1 VFAAAANLLALIAF
15 TVHAVFG
22 CCVHHH
28 HHALTETC
36 VVELASDTCCHEHDS
51 HEHETATGHHGCT
64 SHDDQHSSPSDS
76 PAAPCDGSHDC
87 NEPSCSF
94 ISASSSSLTDINDQS
109 SIVVCFGDS
118 IQLMIVSCR
127 TPFGASRHFE
137 AAGPP
142 ATSSLR
148 CAIAQSW
155 QI

>member
-1 VFAAAANLLALIAF
+1 MFAAAANLLALIAF

-28 HHALTETC
+28 HHTFSKDC
-36 VVELASDTCCHEHDS
+36 VVELASEACCHNHGAEK
-51 HEHETATGHHGCT
+51 HETEHHGC
-64 SHDDQHSSPSDS
+64 SDHGDQHSSHNDS
-76 PAAPCDGSHDC
+76 PVAPCDGSHDC

-94 ISASSSSLTDINDQS
+94 ISASTCSLTENMAQS
-109 SIVVCFGDS
+109 SIVVYFGDS
-118 IQLMIVSCR
+118 IPMPIVFYR
-127 TPFGASRHFE
+127 MRFGASGHFE